1 MKIQSQRKDFFLHN
15 SLSFQCIIIH
25 MCILYHL
32 FQLNL
37 NIHMFSIFFLHVE
50 NLVLVVQFWPVSSF
64 CTNLCFV
71 IVKAFFL
78 FLYLCFYCW
87 DFWFSVRWSRYG
99 VLWGKLTNKKKKEES
114 ATRDE
119 IQNCC
124 LCRAYRGCTH
134 SPNKTSIRCTLS
146 EIAWLT

>member
-1 MKIQSQRKDFFLHN
+1 MKRNEDSKSKKIFLIHTH

-37 NIHMFSIFFLHVE
+37 SVHMFSIFFLHVE

-99 VLWGKLTNKKKKEES
+99 VLWGKLTNKKKKKKVPREM
-114 ATRDE
+114 R
-119 IQNCC
+119 
-124 LCRAYRGCTH
+124 Y
-134 SPNKTSIRCTLS
+134 KT
-146 EIAWLT
+146 AVFVALTAVVHMLLMKLQ